1 MCFAQRHN
9 TVKQVRLLE
18 HATPQSRAKR
28 STTEPLHSHSADPD
42 QTASEEAA

>member
-1 MCFAQRHN
+1 MCFAKRHN

-18 HATPQSRAKR
+18 PTTPQSRVKR

-42 QTASEEAA
+42 KTASEEAA